1 MSNKINRVSLT
12 ARVVPTL
19 KKALETES
27 REHGQTTSNYV
38 ETILLKRGEA
48 VSDNLPRV
56 ADMQQQLELLQAKN
70 ETLKEQL
77 ETYIPEDT
85 LLKEQENVLYREQQY
100 QVRID
105 ELTKHIE
112 RLSVNPENTISN
124 EVYDMIALEKSSL
137 ESNNQALQAQ
147 IDGLKEEL
155 QSARQV
161 HQEKDDLRIKFLQLQ
176 ETEKFLRM
184 KNTDLKEEVQK
195 LTKEVEITEEALDEV
210 TVLNQTLNQSHNTRI
225 AELTEEL
232 DEFTELGYT
241 TEEIELLEEEN
252 NELQNRVDNLEMQL
266 IEQQK
271 AHEIAIKELEEEE
284 TVNPDYM
291 RELQNTVDG
300 HNKQISNLEEE
311 LAAFEGKMLLDLTP
325 EQIDKINGY
334 FEQLRKVYEGRSDE
348 ELVLGALYCGVENER
363 AFFRKLLGNYFQL
376 EI

>member
-1 MSNKINRVSLT
+1 MNNKINRVSLT

-48 VSDNLPRV
+48 VSDNLPVV

-70 ETLKEQL
+70 EKLEEQL

-105 ELTKHIE
+105 ELTKHVE

-124 EVYDMIALEKSSL
+124 EVYDKIAFEKSSL

-147 IDGLKEEL
+147 VDDLTEEL

-184 KNTDLKEEVQK
+184 NNTDLQEEVQK
-195 LTKEVEITEEALDEV
+195 LTREVEITEEALDEV
-210 TVLNQTLNQSHNTRI
+210 TELNQTLVQSHDTRVV
-225 AELTEEL
+225 ELTDEL
-232 DEFTELGYT
+232 SKFTELGYSV
-241 TEEIELLEEEN
+241 EEIQLLEEAN
-252 NELQNRVDNLEMQL
+252 NELHNRVDTLEMQL
-266 IEQQK
+266 IEAQQS
-271 AHEIAIKELEEEE
+271 HEAAIQELEEEE

-300 HNKQISNLEEE
+300 HNEQISNLEEE
-311 LAAFEGKMLLDLTP
+311 LAAFEGKILLDLTP

-334 FEQLRKVYEGRSDE
+334 FEQLRQVYDGRSDE
-348 ELVLGALYCGVENER
+348 ELVMGALYCGVENER
-363 AFFRKLLGNYFQL
+363 AFFRKLLSNYFD
-376 EI
+376 